1 MSKTYCVLFLLFFS
15 PSILYSMLPASL
27 GCLFL
32 LCFFLLQFCILCCQL
47 LWVVY
52 FCFVFSLL
60 QFCILCCQL
69 LWVVYFCFVFSPSI
83 LYPMLPVSLG
93 CLFLISLSVFSNV
106 YLKLNLTLTL
116 FLYFMKPK

>member
-15 PSILYSMLPASL
+15 PSILYPMLPASL

-32 LCFFLLQFCILCCQL
+32 LCFFSFNSVFYVASFSGLSIFALFFLLQFCT
-47 LWVVY
+47 
-52 FCFVFSLL
+52 
-60 QFCILCCQL
+60 LCCQL

-83 LYPMLPVSLG
+83 LYPMLPASLG